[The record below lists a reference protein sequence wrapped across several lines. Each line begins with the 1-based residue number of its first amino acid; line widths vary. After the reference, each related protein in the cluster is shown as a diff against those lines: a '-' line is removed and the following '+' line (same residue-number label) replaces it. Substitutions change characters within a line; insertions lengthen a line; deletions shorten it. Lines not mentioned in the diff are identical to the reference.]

1 LHHKTHNNMKKKQ
14 YYQPTTKLFNIH
26 IRNGLMEGSIQLRLN
41 PVDDVVT
48 NDDGSTQ
55 YGKGSTLWDDE
66 ENENDLW

>member
-1 LHHKTHNNMKKKQ
+1 M
-14 YYQPTTKLFNIH
+14 NIH
-26 IRNGLMEGSIQLRLN
+26 ISNRLMEGSLLLHLN